1 MSHLRREDP
10 APLWLQLM
18 CILREDIRCGRLSPD
33 QGLPSETELCDLYG
47 VSRTVVR
54 EALRELTQQNLI
66 YAIKG
71 KGTFVSPRHTEVNFI
86 GSATG
91 SADDLR
97 RFGRRVTTQILEQEL
112 GQADQGEAEKLLV
125 AEGTPIVRLT
135 RLRRVDDIPW
145 MLTRAVLPARLVQGL
160 EKLNLE
166 NNSLYNILRR
176 NYSLQTAGADRWINA
191 VFASESDA
199 ALLEIDT
206 HTPALGIDSISWL
219 SDGTRFEVYY
229 ALHRCDNVRFHI
241 GIR

>member
-1 MSHLRREDP
+1 
-10 APLWLQLM
+10 
-18 CILREDIRCGRLSPD
+18 
-33 QGLPSETELCDLYG
+33 
-47 VSRTVVR
+47 VR
-54 EALRELTQQNLI
+54 EALRELTQQNLV

-71 KGTFVSPRHTEVNFI
+71 KGTYVSPRHTEVNFI
-86 GSATG
+86 GSVTG

-97 RFGRRVTTQILEQEL
+97 RFGRRVTTQILEQEP
-112 GQADQGEAEKLLV
+112 GEATSHESERLLI
-125 AEGTPIVRLT
+125 AEGTPVVRLT

-176 NYSLQTAGADRWINA
+176 NYSLQTAGADRWIDA
-191 VFASESDA
+191 VFASEDDA
-199 ALLEIDT
+199 ALLEIDIQ
-206 HTPALGIDSISWL
+206 TPVLGIDSISWL
-219 SDGTRFEVYY
+219 FDGSRFEAYY